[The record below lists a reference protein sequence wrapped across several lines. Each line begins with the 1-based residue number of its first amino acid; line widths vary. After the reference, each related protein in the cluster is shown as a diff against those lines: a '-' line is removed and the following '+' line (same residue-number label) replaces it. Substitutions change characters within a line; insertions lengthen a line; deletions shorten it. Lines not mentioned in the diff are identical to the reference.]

1 MEEKSLSVKISIN
14 TRQYDEKG
22 NMDTIEMTA
31 FGKIFYKNDGIYVI
45 YKEKEENIEITN
57 TIKILKDEVS
67 IKKFGAINSTMLFKC
82 GESSATKYVTP
93 QGTLL
98 IDIDTRELDINIQE
112 GEHIKLKI
120 DYNIK
125 IQDLFLGRN
134 KIDIYIGIK

>member
-1 MEEKSLSVKISIN
+1 MSVKISIN

-31 FGKIFYKNDGIYVI
+31 FGKI

-57 TIKILKDEVS
+57 TIKILKNQVS

-82 GESSATKYVTP
+82 GESSTTKYVTP

-125 IQDLFLGRN
+125 VQDLFLGRN
-134 KIDIYIGIK
+134 KIDIYIGTK

>member
-57 TIKILKDEVS
+57 TIKIL
-67 IKKFGAINSTMLFKC
+67 
-82 GESSATKYVTP
+82 
-93 QGTLL
+93 
-98 IDIDTRELDINIQE
+98 
-112 GEHIKLKI
+112 
-120 DYNIK
+120 
-125 IQDLFLGRN
+125 
-134 KIDIYIGIK
+134 

>member
-57 TIKILKDEVS
+57 TIKILKNQVS
-67 IKKFGAINSTMLFKC
+67 IKKFGAINSTML
-82 GESSATKYVTP
+82 
-93 QGTLL
+93 
-98 IDIDTRELDINIQE
+98 
-112 GEHIKLKI
+112 
-120 DYNIK
+120 
-125 IQDLFLGRN
+125 
-134 KIDIYIGIK
+134 